1 MMNKKVLLCTGGIGS
16 GKSYVIRVF
25 NTLGIP
31 AYDSDTMTKLLYD
44 KDEELLDAISKIA
57 GKDIVIDGVLQ
68 RKLFAS
74 RIFTNADLLEQVENV
89 VHPAV
94 IRDFNRW
101 KTEQNSDFVIIESAI
116 LLEKPELASVPDY
129 ILAVVAPLSVRIE
142 RVMNRD
148 GISQDEVLARIDNQW
163 SDEER
168 IRMADFVI
176 RTNDADAILPD
187 VLKIMEEIRNGRR

>member
-16 GKSYVIRVF
+16 GKSYVIRVC

>member
-1 MMNKKVLLCTGGIGS
+1 MNKKVLLCTGGIGS